1 MRICPS
7 LHGGALDH
15 PKITSMS
22 IGEVMQK
29 WDFCFE
35 KVQSEAT
42 NQNENNGKALPPTMN
57 SDDEVYEKLTGLKIN
72 SNSCPSDQNSSFS
85 DLGSRD
91 TPEEFFSAVS
101 ESSSKLT
108 IYNTDFIKD
117 LLGQGE
123 MASLLPILSG
133 MNFKVRKYVICN
145 HQQFYK
151 ILIFFKILGLA
162 LMRNKVWIYNQ
173 VLIVDGK
180 AKPFNDIYKELQEVV
195 ESTLT
200 QLVEYQSTLM
210 ATTIL
215 HDAGKKNS

>member
-1 MRICPS
+1 MRTCPS

-22 IGEVMQK
+22 IGEVIQK
-29 WDFCFE
+29 WDFCFD
-35 KVQSEAT
+35 KVQSELEAAA
-42 NQNENNGKALPPTMN
+42 NQNENGKGPPPMN

-133 MNFKVRKYVICN
+133 MCFQIIRIIIR
-145 HQQFYK
+145 
-151 ILIFFKILGLA
+151 ILTEI
-162 LMRNKVWIYNQ
+162 IYHHIHT
-173 VLIVDGK
+173 V
-180 AKPFNDIYKELQEVV
+180 
-195 ESTLT
+195 
-200 QLVEYQSTLM
+200 
-210 ATTIL
+210 
-215 HDAGKKNS
+215 AG